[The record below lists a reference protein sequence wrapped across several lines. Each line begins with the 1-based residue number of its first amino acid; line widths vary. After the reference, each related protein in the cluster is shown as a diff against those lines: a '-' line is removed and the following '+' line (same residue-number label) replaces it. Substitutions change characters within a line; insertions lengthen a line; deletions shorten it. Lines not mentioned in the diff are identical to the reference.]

1 MGDHPELLQLVNS
14 TSRWSESPNQP
25 CFVLCG
31 VASMIG
37 SLFNSR
43 NGRKSLALPRLLLV
57 HASTG
62 DVCGRLFGRVL
73 FGTSFLCTVLGRLR
87 GNSRGGRFWCL
98 SAWLTKR
105 GSAVHETQF
114 LFSFRFVCCF
124 GCLIFLCKENYHLRC
139 NVSKLI

>member
-1 MGDHPELLQLVNS
+1 MG
-14 TSRWSESPNQP
+14 SESPNQP

-43 NGRKSLALPRLLLV
+43 NGRKSLALPRCCLCMQARGMFV
-57 HASTG
+57 G
-62 DVCGRLFGRVL
+62 DCSVGSFWQIISLY
-73 FGTSFLCTVLGRLR
+73 GTRKIAWH
-87 GNSRGGRFWCL
+87 SRGGRFWCL

-105 GSAVHETQF
+105 GSAVHKTQF

>member
-1 MGDHPELLQLVNS
+1 MG
-14 TSRWSESPNQP
+14 SESPNQP

-43 NGRKSLALPRLLLV
+43 NGRKSLALPRCCLCMQARGMFV
-57 HASTG
+57 G
-62 DVCGRLFGRVL
+62 DFGRVL
-73 FGTSFLCTVLGRLR
+73 FGTSFLCTVRGRLR